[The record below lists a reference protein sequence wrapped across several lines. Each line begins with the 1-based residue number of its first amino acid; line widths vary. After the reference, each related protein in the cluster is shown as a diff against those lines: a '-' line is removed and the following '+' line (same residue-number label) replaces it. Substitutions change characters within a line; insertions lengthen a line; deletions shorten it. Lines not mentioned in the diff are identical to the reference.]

1 MNTYTIRAGD
11 TLSAIARRLGLPLHL
26 LIEVN
31 GITDPNKV
39 KVGQVLTLP
48 AMTTDSTDHPE
59 PPPPAA
65 PESSTVA
72 IDRETLRLPASCYM
86 AEMHPKDLIVLHFTA
101 GPSARSAY
109 NTWIAAAA
117 RVATAYILDIDG
129 TIYETFDP
137 SYWAYHLGIKGAAA
151 ANHRHDKR
159 SIGIEIVNVG
169 PLKPKSGDL
178 CWWLPQNRFEKK
190 WCSSTD
196 TAQFVRQSYRGFDY
210 FAAYTPQ
217 QVQALSPLIQTLRR
231 RFAIPKRLPALA
243 QRTVADPAGYF
254 KDFSGVASHQN
265 FRADKFDV
273 GPAFPWD
280 SITL

>member
-1 MNTYTIRAGD
+1 MNTYTVRAGD
-11 TLSAIARRLGLPLHL
+11 SLSAIARRLGLPLHL

-31 GITDPNKV
+31 NITDPNKV

-59 PPPPAA
+59 SPA
-65 PESSTVA
+65 PVTPDPSPVA
-72 IDRETLRLPASCYM
+72 IDRESLRLPASGYIG
-86 AEMHPKDLIVLHFTA
+86 EKHPKDLVVLHFTA

-117 RVATAYILDIDG
+117 RVATAYILDVDG

-169 PLKPKSGDL
+169 PLKPKSGEL

-196 TAQFVRQSYRGFDY
+196 TAQFVQNSYRGFDY

-217 QVQALSPLIQTLRR
+217 QVHSLSPLIQMLRR
-231 RFAIPKRLPALA
+231 RFAIPKRLPAVA

-280 SITL
+280 SISL

>member
-1 MNTYTIRAGD
+1 MNTYTIRSGD
-11 TLSAIARRLGLPLHL
+11 TLSTIARRFGLPLHL

-31 GITDPNKV
+31 NIADPNKV
-39 KVGQVLTLP
+39 KVGRILTLP
-48 AMTTDSTDHPE
+48 PMTTDSTDHIETPVS
-59 PPPPAA
+59 AA
-65 PESSTVA
+65 LSPTPIAINQES
-72 IDRETLRLPASCYM
+72 LRLPASGYIG
-86 AEMHPKDLIVLHFTA
+86 EKHPKDLIVLHFTA
-101 GPSARSAY
+101 GPSARSAF

-137 SYWAYHLGIKGAAA
+137 SYWAYHLGIKGAPA

-169 PLKPKSGDL
+169 PLKLTSGEL
-178 CWWLPQNRFEKK
+178 FWWYPQNRFEKK
-190 WCSSTD
+190 WCALPDSGLY
-196 TAQFVRQSYRGFDY
+196 VKQSYRGFDY
-210 FAAYTPQ
+210 YAAFTQ
-217 QVQALSPLIQTLRR
+217 QQIQSLSPLVQMLRQ
-231 RFAIPKRLPALA
+231 RFVIPKRLPAAA

-254 KDFSGVASHQN
+254 KDFSGIASHQN

-280 SITL
+280 AITL